1 MAARIKSPSNQKRL
15 TNVAVVRLKRGGKT
29 FELACYPNKVTSW
42 REGVESD
49 LDEVLQQRI
58 IFGNV
63 SKGVQAKQADIEKR
77 LRRKHSRQNTISF
90 FISFQKVNCK
100 SQKKNELIKLVCFY
114 FIYIFYLNKQK
125 KIFFID
131 FFFFFLEQ
139 FFRDVATIV
148 ASRCVDSESKKPLT
162 VGIVER
168 ALKEI
173 QFQPVLSQPAK
184 KQALEAIKQLSK
196 VMPIERSRMKVRI
209 LLPSKDSKTHKTKLE
224 QYLAAIEDQESTS
237 SQLII
242 NAVIE
247 PGNLRFISEYLETE
261 TRGAGSLAIMSLTA
275 IEENESDDESLMGK

>member
-1 MAARIKSPSNQKRL
+1 M
-15 TNVAVVRLKRGGKT
+15 
-29 FELACYPNKVTSW
+29 
-42 REGVESD
+42 
-49 LDEVLQQRI
+49 
-58 IFGNV
+58 
-63 SKGVQAKQADIEKR
+63 
-77 LRRKHSRQNTISF
+77 
-90 FISFQKVNCK
+90 
-100 SQKKNELIKLVCFY
+100 
-114 FIYIFYLNKQK
+114 
-125 KIFFID
+125 
-131 FFFFFLEQ
+131 
-139 FFRDVATIV
+139 
-148 ASRCVDSESKKPLT
+148 DSESKKPLT